1 MVCVQLGH
9 LVVTLPALTECA
21 ADLVTS
27 GFAEPEAVF
36 AKVFSSTL
44 SWESDLTERNLA
56 LQVNAGAPVR
66 SVLAMTA
73 VMNTYKHSS
82 ERVTGRNRSHALPSK
97 VAVEIEVRGTTF
109 KLTHSFSFSIV
120 EL

>member
-1 MVCVQLGH
+1 MYVSRLILASAVRRAKSGVHLKPFLGTSELVCVQLGH

-36 AKVFSSTL
+36 AIVFSSTL

-66 SVLAMTA
+66 
-73 VMNTYKHSS
+73 
-82 ERVTGRNRSHALPSK
+82 RDRD
-97 VAVEIEVRGTTF
+97 
-109 KLTHSFSFSIV
+109 
-120 EL
+120 

>member
-1 MVCVQLGH
+1 MHPGLLEAVLGVQVNWVCVQLGH

-21 ADLVTS
+21 ADLVTL

-36 AKVFSSTL
+36 VKVFSSTL

-66 SVLAMTA
+66 
-73 VMNTYKHSS
+73 
-82 ERVTGRNRSHALPSK
+82 RDRD
-97 VAVEIEVRGTTF
+97 
-109 KLTHSFSFSIV
+109 
-120 EL
+120 